1 MSLKHRPREGGE
13 GDGEDMTEVKE
24 GAASGNRAL
33 WLAVVAGVV
42 VALLVIWFF
51 LMRPTPEPVMPI
63 AGETGSEPAA
73 TEATETATAEP
84 SPEPSAE
91 PAAEPATEPAPEPA
105 PSEAAADT
113 PPAPAFDTV
122 RVTSEGSALV
132 AGRAAPGTELAI
144 LADGV
149 EVARAVTDG
158 NGRFAELFTL
168 APSADA
174 RILTLMMHLLDG
186 TTIESAESVIVA
198 PVAGPEP
205 APEAVATAEP
215 ATEPATA
222 PEVIV
227 VDEDGVRKL
236 AAPAATDGIAID
248 TISYD
253 AQGNVIIAG
262 RGTAEHFVRIYLD
275 NKPVAIVEVGATG
288 TWSAGLIDI
297 PASLYQLRADEID
310 REGKVTTR
318 VEMPF
323 QREAPETVVAALGA
337 GTDPAA
343 SEPQAGEAP
352 ATTEPG
358 AAASAT
364 TVSEAKEAAT
374 AEPTGAEPA
383 SSEAAATD
391 AAANAAAV
399 AVTAEPAEAASEH
412 EPETIVASAET
423 PEPASAEPSDTLAT
437 GQSVTEKPVTEKSDT
452 AEPAA
457 AQPAAAQ
464 TAATPDAPGKVTGAR
479 IVTVQPGF
487 TLWGIATKNYGDG
500 FLYVRVYE
508 ANRDQIRDPDLIYPG
523 QILTVPE
530 GNP

>member
-1 MSLKHRPREGGE
+1 
-13 GDGEDMTEVKE
+13 MTEVKE

-33 WLAVVAGVV
+33 WLAVAAGVV

-63 AGETGSEPAA
+63 AGETVSEPAA

-91 PAAEPATEPAPEPA
+91 PAAEPAPEPAPESA
-105 PSEAAADT
+105 PSAAAADM

-122 RVTSEGSALV
+122 RVTAEGSALV

-144 LADGV
+144 LADGA
-149 EVARAVTDG
+149 EVARAVADG

-174 RILTLMMHLLDG
+174 RILTLMMHLQDG

-198 PVAGPEP
+198 LVAGPEP

-215 ATEPATA
+215 SEPAAEPATA

-343 SEPQAGEAP
+343 SEPRAEEAP
-352 ATTEPG
+352 ATTEPATTETATPG
-358 AAASAT
+358 SAAPESAA
-364 TVSEAKEAAT
+364 TVSETSEPAP
-374 AEPTGAEPA
+374 AEPVVAEPA
-383 SSEAAATD
+383 SAETAPAEPAAQ
-391 AAANAAAV
+391 
-399 AVTAEPAEAASEH
+399 PAEAASED
-412 EPETIVASAET
+412 EPETMVASAET

-437 GQSVTEKPVTEKSDT
+437 GQSVTEKSVTEQSDT

-457 AQPAAAQ
+457 AQPAAAQPAVAQ